1 MKTTLAIMICIF
13 IPVVPTAIA
22 AWLAKDLPQDE
33 EYEHTYY

>member
-13 IPVVPTAIA
+13 IPLVPAFIS
-22 AWLAKDLPQDE
+22 AWLAKDLPEEE